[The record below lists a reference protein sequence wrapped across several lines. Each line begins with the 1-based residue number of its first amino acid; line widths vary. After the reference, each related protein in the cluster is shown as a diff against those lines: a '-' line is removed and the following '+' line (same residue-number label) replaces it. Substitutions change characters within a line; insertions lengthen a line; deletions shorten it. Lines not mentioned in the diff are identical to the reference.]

1 MSAVRLSLART
12 TIASVAADGVLALS
26 SVVVVPYLIG
36 HLGTEQYG
44 IFALI
49 TVLAGQLVGLH
60 LGIGWAATRRIAETD
75 ARAEPGARDA
85 TVRAVLA
92 LGAAGSALVA
102 VAFAAVA
109 SLAWRRMFHASPA
122 VTDVALATVPAGVL
136 IAATQPALQGLHG
149 ILGRGE

>member
-1 MSAVRLSLART
+1 VSAVRLSLART

-60 LGIGWAATRRIAETD
+60 LGIGWAATRRIAERFSPERFQ
-75 ARAEPGARDA
+75 ARLTAEVDRVARG
-85 TVRAVLA
+85 T
-92 LGAAGSALVA
+92 
-102 VAFAAVA
+102 
-109 SLAWRRMFHASPA
+109 
-122 VTDVALATVPAGVL
+122 T
-136 IAATQPALQGLHG
+136 
-149 ILGRGE
+149 